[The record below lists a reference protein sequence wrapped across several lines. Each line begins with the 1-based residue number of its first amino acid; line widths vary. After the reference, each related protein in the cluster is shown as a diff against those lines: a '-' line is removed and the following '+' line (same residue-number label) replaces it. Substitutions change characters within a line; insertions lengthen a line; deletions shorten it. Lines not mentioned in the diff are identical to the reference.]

1 MRSIAAQIGE
11 TSCVRARRAHSLV
24 LDYESDAADFDVL
37 AAHLARCG
45 ACWLYTA
52 EVSAFTRQ
60 LRGIG
65 GVAQANRQNK
75 EGDGSWTSTRSDEQL
90 R

>member
-24 LDYESDAADFDVL
+24 LDSESDAADLDVL
-37 AAHLARCG
+37 
-45 ACWLYTA
+45 
-52 EVSAFTRQ
+52 
-60 LRGIG
+60 
-65 GVAQANRQNK
+65 
-75 EGDGSWTSTRSDEQL
+75 RSDEQL